1 MSLDPNLNRGS
12 NELDWQ
18 AFCYIADEMTE
29 LQRQEFEDRM
39 GEDQEV
45 RDAVVRAM
53 ELGELVYPCF
63 EPALSDSDSRQ
74 TKTERA
80 PVVEHRVAGLSPDRT
95 AVRTTKRRLPGILFA
110 AAACIALV
118 AAGWAWQSS
127 QTGERDSLA
136 VMTMDVADAWSN
148 LADWDDRETLESQ
161 PADPVWDPA
170 GNDIT
175 DELDNE
181 SGNWM
186 LVALMDLEREE
197 GSDSQ

>member
-1 MSLDPNLNRGS
+1 
-12 NELDWQ
+12 
-18 AFCYIADEMTE
+18 
-29 LQRQEFEDRM
+29 
-39 GEDQEV
+39 
-45 RDAVVRAM
+45 
-53 ELGELVYPCF
+53 
-63 EPALSDSDSRQ
+63 
-74 TKTERA
+74 
-80 PVVEHRVAGLSPDRT
+80 
-95 AVRTTKRRLPGILFA
+95 
-110 AAACIALV
+110 
-118 AAGWAWQSS
+118 
-127 QTGERDSLA
+127 
-136 VMTMDVADAWSN
+136 MDVADAWSN